1 MRTSTPAGKPAVRP
15 QAFVDSGLDGLG
27 PADDDLDIEHA
38 SVQALID
45 QLRCLD
51 AVDEKY
57 ATRFTVLCDYVLRDT
72 PHGADRPVDAA
83 GTSTAL

>member
-1 MRTSTPAGKPAVRP
+1 MRTSNHAGTAAGHG
-15 QAFVDSGLDGLG
+15 QAFADTGLNG
-27 PADDDLDIEHA
+27 PAADDVDIEHA

-51 AVDEKY
+51 AIDEKY
-57 ATRFTVLCDYVLRDT
+57 AARFTVLCDYVLLDT
-72 PHGADRPVDAA
+72 SLGEGGTV

>member
-1 MRTSTPAGKPAVRP
+1 MRTSTHAGTAAGHG
-15 QAFVDSGLDGLG
+15 QAFADTGLDESAAG
-27 PADDDLDIEHA
+27 DVDLEHA

-51 AVDEKY
+51 AIDGKY
-57 ATRFTVLCDYVLRDT
+57 AARFTVLCDYVLLDT
-72 PHGADRPVDAA
+72 SRGEGATA